1 MFEAAHILEQIA
13 LSHVCSAMRIHAI
26 INERAG
32 SVLGQDLAV
41 IEQSIKDPFVNAGHD
56 ISVEF
61 CEPKK
66 LVPLIEAAAKSD
78 IDVILVGGG
87 DGTVRSGARIAI
99 SNGKTLGILPLG
111 TLNRMARDL
120 EIPLD
125 IAAASAALAKSKPGV
140 IDVASLNDKIF
151 LCNSLIG
158 LPPEYSTER
167 QRMRGKPWRE
177 RMVGYTRAIKTILSS
192 RKRLRITIDDG
203 VEQKPLRVISL
214 AVANNA
220 YCEEPGLGLVR
231 PHLDKGE
238 LAVYASRH
246 RSGWAMVRA
255 MVRAIVGRWKGDPQ
269 LMQFRGQEITVRVA
283 RNWLRVSNDGEVET
297 YATPLRYKT
306 HPKALSILLP
316 ERA

>member
-1 MFEAAHILEQIA
+1 
-13 LSHVCSAMRIHAI
+13 MRLHAI

-32 SVLGQDLAV
+32 SVLDQDLTA
-41 IEQSIKDPFVNAGHD
+41 IAQSIKDPFIRAGHE
-56 ISVEF
+56 ITVEF

-66 LVPLIEAAAKSD
+66 LVPLIEATAKRD
-78 IDVILVGGG
+78 IDAIIVGGG

-99 SNGKTLGILPLG
+99 DNSKTLGILPLG

-120 EIPLD
+120 NIPLD
-125 IAAASAALAKSKPGV
+125 IASAAEALATSKAGM
-140 IDVASLNDKIF
+140 IDVASLNGKIF

-158 LPPEYSTER
+158 LPPEYSAER
-167 QRMRGKPWRE
+167 QRMRGRPWRE
-177 RMVGYTRAIKTILSS
+177 RMVGYSRAIKTILSS

-203 VEQKPLRVISL
+203 AEQKPLRVISL

-255 MVRAIVGRWKGDPQ
+255 MIRAVLGRWKGDPH
-269 LMQFRGQEITVRVA
+269 LMQFRGHDITVRVA

-297 YATPLRYKT
+297 YATPLRYKS
-306 HPKALSILLP
+306 HPKALKILLP

>member
-1 MFEAAHILEQIA
+1 M
-13 LSHVCSAMRIHAI
+13 AMRLHAI
-26 INERAG
+26 INQRAG
-32 SVLGQDLAV
+32 SVLGQDLTA
-41 IEQSIKDPFVNAGHD
+41 IAQSIKKPFERAGHD
-56 ISVEF
+56 ITVEF
-61 CEPKK
+61 CDPKN
-66 LVPLIEAAAKSD
+66 LVPMIEAAAKRD
-78 IDVILVGGG
+78 IDVIIVGGG
-87 DGTVRSGARIAI
+87 DGTVRSGARIAMTN
-99 SNGKTLGILPLG
+99 SKTLGILPLG

-125 IAAASAALAKSKPGV
+125 IASAAEALATSKAGV
-140 IDVASLNDKIF
+140 IDVASLNGKIF

-177 RMVGYTRAIKTILSS
+177 RLVGYTRAIKTILSS
-192 RKRLRITIDDG
+192 RKRLHITIDDG
-203 VEQKPLRVISL
+203 AEQKPLRVISL

-231 PHLDKGE
+231 PNLDQGE

-246 RSGWAMVRA
+246 RNGWAMVRA
-255 MVRAIVGRWKGDPQ
+255 MIRAILGRWKGDPH
-269 LMQFRGQEITVRVA
+269 LIQFRGHEITVRVA

-297 YATPLRYKT
+297 YATPLRYKS
-306 HPKALSILLP
+306 HPKALKILLP